1 MILINL
7 LPHRE
12 AARKRRKDEFYAHLV
27 LAAVA
32 GVLVVGAAYLWYQAR
47 ISHQEGRNQQLTQA
61 IAKLDLEIKDIATLE
76 AEIESLR
83 ARKQAVED
91 LQGDRNLPVYMMS
104 ELVTQLP
111 DGVYLVDIKQVAQA
125 VTIQGYAQSQER
137 VSELLRNITS
147 NSEWMAKNPQLI
159 EIVASD
165 VEVEGGAKRRV
176 SKFTLRVDLI
186 RPSSVNRDNPDDA
199 ATPAASK
206 G

>member
-12 AARKRRKDEFYAHLV
+12 AARKRRKEEFYVHLF

-32 GVLVVGAAYLWYQAR
+32 GALVVGAAYLWYQAR
-47 ISHQEGRNQQLTQA
+47 IGHQEDRNLQLTQA

-91 LQGDRNLPVYMMS
+91 LQGDRNLPVYMME

-111 DGVYLVDIKQVAQA
+111 DGVYLVKIEQTAQA

-137 VSELLRNITS
+137 VSELLRNIST
-147 NSEWMAKNPQLI
+147 NSQWMGKNPQLI

-165 VEVEGGAKRRV
+165 VDVDGGAKRRV
-176 SKFTLRVDLI
+176 SKFTLKVDLV
-186 RPSSVNRDNPDDA
+186 RPSSVNADSPEGTPQA
-199 ATPAASK
+199 AGGK